1 MATENIIFKVL
12 FDTTDATKQVN
23 SLDTVFE
30 KADETAKEFND
41 TLKKGADGLK
51 EVARAK
57 KAYVDATALSIIETK
72 ALTAEMQAAL
82 MKDKEFMKAS
92 KEVADSYKK
101 GKIDQIQATKL
112 LDEAINKGVEATKKI
127 ANETEK
133 VVVKMKS
140 YKAQVMELK
149 QVLPTLS

>member
-57 KAYVDATALSIIETK
+57 KA
-72 ALTAEMQAAL
+72 
-82 MKDKEFMKAS
+82 
-92 KEVADSYKK
+92 
-101 GKIDQIQATKL
+101 
-112 LDEAINKGVEATKKI
+112 
-127 ANETEK
+127 
-133 VVVKMKS
+133 
-140 YKAQVMELK
+140 
-149 QVLPTLS
+149 